1 MCKWLYTVGKQRD
14 SFGVH
19 IAHSFVHIVFNS
31 VHIAYNFVHIC
42 QQVAHSM
49 FFVVYTMFTKMY
61 NVINQL
67 FVEYSEKGGKLLG
80 KLQASYRQVKL
91 LYEESNQDI
100 KTR

>member
-1 MCKWLYTVGKQRD
+1 MYTVGKQRD

-19 IAHSFVHIVFNS
+19 IAHSFVHIVCNS
-31 VHIAYNFVHIC
+31 VHIAHNFVHIS

-49 FFVVYTMFTKMY
+49 FFVVCTMFTKVY
-61 NVINQL
+61 NIINQL
-67 FVEYSEKGGKLLG
+67 FVECSKKGDKLLS

-91 LYEESNQDI
+91 LYEKSNQDI